1 MLSIERRNSYFLL
14 MIIVSFAMY
23 IVLYESVDQIS
34 LEMIAVFKTILC
46 WFGILFLSF
55 IVLSWKRNTGKLLTM
70 YTLFMVFF
78 FLFNFG
84 QCFLWAFGQHYENEI
99 GSVNLYRVVW
109 VPSDY
114 DIVKTQLIVLVS
126 AIMIHSGAMLS
137 HKAPIMSPI
146 YNANYL
152 KKANF
157 ERILL
162 FKFCSVLCPFAA
174 FSEYYYQITNFI
186 NARIY
191 GYTGL
196 YYNSEVQSVNVIFQ
210 ILARLFFPSII
221 GLLIGSKYE
230 KKYIR
235 LLAYTLFG
243 IDILLSMMVG
253 DRGGWLYALILLLIC
268 HTVFYRKLRIRDVI
282 LIGISGYFGMV
293 VLIAIRNIRNS
304 GVTISGFIESLSG
317 ALLDPISSSL
327 TEMGGTMGVTT
338 VFVMN
343 GWDIFPYG
351 NSFLYGLLIA
361 PTKRIISFLN
371 LNYESISGWFS
382 QSYLGISNG
391 AGFSIVAEVLANY
404 GPYLLPIIMIV
415 VGIVI
420 QKITDLDSC
429 NKDIDVI
436 SMFYKIITTS
446 VIINISRNCFS
457 YNMGEII
464 YTTFLFCTLMFIFK
478 NIIISI
484 NKR

>member
-1 MLSIERRNSYFLL
+1 MLKVERRNSYFLL
-14 MIIVSFAMY
+14 MTIVSFSMY
-23 IVLYESVDQIS
+23 IVLYELVDYIS
-34 LEMIAVFKTILC
+34 IELISEVKTLLC
-46 WFGILFLSF
+46 WLGILFLSF
-55 IVLSWKRNTGKLLTM
+55 ILLSWKKNTGKLLTM

-99 GSVNLYRVVW
+99 GSMSLYRVVW

-137 HKAPIMSPI
+137 HKTPIMSFD
-146 YNANYL
+146 YDTDYL
-152 KKANF
+152 KKTNY

-162 FKFCSVLCPFAA
+162 FKFCSVLCPFAT

-186 NARIY
+186 NARVY

-196 YYNSEVQSVNVIFQ
+196 YYNAEVQSVNVIFQ
-210 ILARLFFPSII
+210 ILARLFFPSIV

-230 KKYIR
+230 KKSIR

-243 IDILLSMMVG
+243 IDVLLSMMVG

-282 LIGISGYFGMV
+282 LLGISGYIGMV
-293 VLIAIRNIRNS
+293 ILIAIRNIRNK
-304 GVTISGFIESLSG
+304 GVTILGFIESLSG
-317 ALLDPISSSL
+317 ALLDPISSTL

-343 GWDIFPYG
+343 GWNIFPYG

-391 AGFSIVAEVLANY
+391 AGFSIVAEVLANF
-404 GPYLLPIIMIV
+404 GPYLLPIIMII
-415 VGIVI
+415 VGILI
-420 QKITDLDSC
+420 QKITDLDTC
-429 NKDIDVI
+429 NKDIDVM

-464 YTTFLFCTLMFIFK
+464 YTTFLFYILIKLFK
-478 NIIISI
+478 VIKVVRS
-484 NKR
+484 